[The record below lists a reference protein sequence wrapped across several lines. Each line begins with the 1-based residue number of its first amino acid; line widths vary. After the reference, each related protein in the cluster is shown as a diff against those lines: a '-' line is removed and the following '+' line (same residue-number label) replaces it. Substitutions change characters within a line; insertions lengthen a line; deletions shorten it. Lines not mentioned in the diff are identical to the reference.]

1 MTKPLSFHIS
11 NLKYN
16 NINLSS
22 NQIKR
27 ILQKVRE
34 IKYPLEQNFLNS
46 FIYYF
51 IFKNYIEFFS
61 YNN

>member
-11 NLKYN
+11 NIKYN

-51 IFKNYIEFFS
+51 IFKKIYRIFFI
-61 YNN
+61 